1 MAALSSFV
9 ASIFW
14 MVLIFGLLSKYSRKK
29 TNNWSRT
36 PRSSA
41 EQQAERI
48 RAAAG
53 QSSPQAGEPNPAFR
67 MPPAQSK
74 GASRARFAN
83 DVDSYSSSDVS
94 GLDKSLE
101 KDRGRKSLRDLTAF
115 FGEDRKNDWMARQ
128 MREEARIKRMS
139 GTLDL
144 GAAHDAD
151 CDADDL
157 KKEHRKVHLDAVDS
171 GEPGRILK
179 MQQKKRG
186 Y

>member
-1 MAALSSFV
+1 MTALSSFL

-14 MVLIFGLLSKYSRKK
+14 MVLILGLLNKFSRKK
-29 TNNWSRT
+29 NNNWSRT

-48 RAAAG
+48 RAAAE
-53 QSSPQAGEPNPAFR
+53 QSSSRTEAPNPAFR
-67 MPPAQSK
+67 MPPAASK
-74 GASRARFAN
+74 GASRTRFAN
-83 DVDSYSSSDVS
+83 DVDSYSSTDVS
-94 GLDKSLE
+94 GLDRSLA

-128 MREEARIKRMS
+128 LREEARIKRMGS
-139 GTLDL
+139 GTDL

-151 CDADDL
+151 CDAAEL
-157 KKEHRKVHLDAVDS
+157 KAEHRKVHLDAVDS